1 MSVQFKQGE
10 DISIPVLVLKDGAA
24 VDLSTCENV
33 KAILKVNG
41 VEQKKYSKTT
51 EIDYGELTIEALTT
65 NQANILVERDHS
77 KEFPV
82 GIATVILLASFTDA
96 TFESGYRTEEY
107 KFTVGRVVAGE
118 GSTEIMP

>member
-24 VDLSTCENV
+24 VNLTACENV
-33 KAILKVNG
+33 KAILKVNQI
-41 VEQKKYSKTT
+41 EQKKYAKTP
-51 EIDYGELTIEALTT
+51 EIDYGELTIEALVT

-77 KEFPV
+77 KDFPTGV
-82 GIATVILLASFTDA
+82 VTIIVLASFTDA

-118 GSTEIMP
+118 GATEIMP